1 MKQINKLL
9 SHSLKNRWHLFPDY
23 IRRSRANSHFD
34 LACMLLHIWLCLAGR
49 GLTGAMWLS
58 AGCYWSSPGRLHSL
72 HGRSPHQA
80 ADLKSR
86 PAGFSLWGWA
96 CGVWAC
102 TLVFICVYAL
112 VIKCVSPTEWVV
124 VCRDAHFVPMYSH
137 CVQRRNLNIKSG

>member
-34 LACMLLHIWLCLAGR
+34 LDCVFLHIWLCLAGR
-49 GLTGAMWLS
+49 GLAGAMWLS
-58 AGCYWSSPGRLHSL
+58 AGCYWSSPGGLHSL
-72 HGRSPHQA
+72 HGRSPDQA

-96 CGVWAC
+96 CGVWAR
-102 TLVFICVYAL
+102 TLRVYMRAFMRL
-112 VIKCVSPTEWVV
+112 SLS
-124 VCRDAHFVPMYSH
+124 VCHRLSEPLCAGTRTLS
-137 CVQRRNLNIKSG
+137 RRIRTVYRGAI